1 MRHAAGGYD
10 GKTMSFQ
17 NLTRL
22 QGNELA
28 RLLMGLGRALVLA
41 SIVALLFP
49 HEGESLCAVWAVMG
63 IILGGIIALVGVL
76 TLKEGGDRKR
86 RGRK

>member
-1 MRHAAGGYD
+1 
-10 GKTMSFQ
+10 MSFQ

-28 RLLMGLGRALVLA
+28 RLLMALGRALVLA

-49 HEGESLCAVWAVMG
+49 HEGEGLRVMWAVLG

-76 TLKEGGDRKR
+76 MLKEGGERKR
-86 RGRK
+86 RNRR